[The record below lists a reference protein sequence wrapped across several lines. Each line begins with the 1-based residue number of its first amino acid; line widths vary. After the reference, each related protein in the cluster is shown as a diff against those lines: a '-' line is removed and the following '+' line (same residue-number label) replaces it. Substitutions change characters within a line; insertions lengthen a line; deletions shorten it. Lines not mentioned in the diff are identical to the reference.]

1 MEKCQH
7 RENGEKKKLEIRKPP
22 QFTLISSFT
31 PFYTTILLAPLVITV
46 FFFDFSKPKL
56 YLTEPLSCFFF
67 FPPRIYI
74 YTLLH
79 TTHYTHSGKFFSHFF
94 RSFFF
99 YFFLVY
105 LYLVL
110 IVYCRQR
117 SNLCQDFH
125 RVVLRIVFFF
135 FFWKRSTLVS
145 QRCSK
150 SSFFVVVY
158 VCSLLRLS
166 LSQPPCAL
174 FSCSLYIQV
183 YDIREHQPSGT
194 FFFFRLLHRF
204 FCYLVNAYKP
214 SFFFFFCAYR

>member
-1 MEKCQH
+1 MRGKVASPSKRAVIVLLKEPNDSICARTVKLAFSGISLVLFFFFSSILAYLLFSFFASTCLH
-7 RENGEKKKLEIRKPP
+7 IWPTVILSLSLLFFFFCSCHKLPLSSCKWRSVSIGRTGKKKALEIRKPP

-99 YFFLVY
+99 F
-105 LYLVL
+105 
-110 IVYCRQR
+110 
-117 SNLCQDFH
+117 S
-125 RVVLRIVFFF
+125 
-135 FFWKRSTLVS
+135 
-145 QRCSK
+145 
-150 SSFFVVVY
+150 
-158 VCSLLRLS
+158 
-166 LSQPPCAL
+166 
-174 FSCSLYIQV
+174 FSCTCI
-183 YDIREHQPSGT
+183 
-194 FFFFRLLHRF
+194 
-204 FCYLVNAYKP
+204 
-214 SFFFFFCAYR
+214 

>member
-1 MEKCQH
+1 MGRGRSGSH
-7 RENGEKKKLEIRKPP
+7 ARESCVSFKKSCDSSTQGAERQYLRKNSKVSLFGDIPCSFFFFSSILAYLLFSFFASTCLHIWPTVILSLSLLFFFFCSCHKLPLSSCKWRSVSIGRTGKKKALEIRKPP

-99 YFFLVY
+99 F
-105 LYLVL
+105 
-110 IVYCRQR
+110 
-117 SNLCQDFH
+117 S
-125 RVVLRIVFFF
+125 
-135 FFWKRSTLVS
+135 
-145 QRCSK
+145 
-150 SSFFVVVY
+150 
-158 VCSLLRLS
+158 
-166 LSQPPCAL
+166 
-174 FSCSLYIQV
+174 FSCTCI
-183 YDIREHQPSGT
+183 
-194 FFFFRLLHRF
+194 
-204 FCYLVNAYKP
+204 
-214 SFFFFFCAYR
+214 